1 MAQVS
6 INLTDFKV
14 TNLHQAFEECQ
25 KDANEIHVATCG
37 SQIVGLVPLES
48 LLIAAEYYIKKE
60 NLMILEESQKIKLV
74 IQKLGLDSISKFNP
88 KERII
93 E

>member
-6 INLTDFKV
+6 MNLIDYKT
-14 TNLHQAFEECQ
+14 TNLHQSFEECQ
-25 KDANEIHVATCG
+25 RDANEMQVATCG
-37 SQIVGLVPLES
+37 SQIVGLLPLES
-48 LLIAAEYYIKKE
+48 VLMAADYYIKKDK
-60 NLMILEESQKIKLV
+60 LLILEESQKVKLV
-74 IQKLGLDSISKFNP
+74 VQRLGLDSIAKFNP